1 MNCSFLVKFL
11 PDDETLSMNSLTS
24 CNCVKS
30 VLTKHWR
37 NLPCSCFRE
46 TLGEEGREE
55 LRATRQQAPHLLH
68 RWHEHAGGGRV
79 RDGAAAH
86 DDPPAHGLQPLVLSV
101 IYQTIW
107 HKHTCYDG
115 VPLLRGIISFL
126 NSWLWLRD
134 CFMVLTSIQFGPYIF
149 GHRNNLYY
157 FSCWQNIFKLQL
169 YNGL

>member
-24 CNCVKS
+24 CSCVKS

-37 NLPCSCFRE
+37 NERLPCSCFRE

-115 VPLLRGIISFL
+115 VCAFAQGDRFISKFMALVTWVFYGVNQHTVRSIHIWTQEQFLLF
-126 NSWLWLRD
+126 
-134 CFMVLTSIQFGPYIF
+134 
-149 GHRNNLYY
+149 
-157 FSCWQNIFKLQL
+157 
-169 YNGL
+169 